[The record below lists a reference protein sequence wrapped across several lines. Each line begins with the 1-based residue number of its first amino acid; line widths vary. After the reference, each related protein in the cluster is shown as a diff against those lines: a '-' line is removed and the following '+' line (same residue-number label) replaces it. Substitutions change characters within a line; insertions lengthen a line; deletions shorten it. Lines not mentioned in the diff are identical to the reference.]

1 MIRHTPS
8 GRRLFGLS
16 LAFLSSLIWGT
27 IPILWK
33 LLVQWIDVYTLA
45 GTRFLVAGL
54 LLLPILSRRHGLSVL
69 RKAAGLPV
77 LMCVA
82 TVGLCG
88 NYFTYMTSLRFISPG
103 AAQAVIQLTPVFVLF
118 GGLLIFREPFTR
130 IQWLGFS
137 ILVVGLGLFFRPRYD
152 AMMADSGM
160 YGWGI
165 VLVVIAAILWAV
177 YFLSQKQL
185 QLVLPP
191 EAVLFL
197 IYGAGFVIFLPLGD
211 PGQLIAL
218 DAVQITLLFV
228 SCVLTVISYVA
239 FGLALNHV
247 EASRTGVLV
256 ALTPLIAM
264 ANTRVWAPFFP
275 DLLKRDQMDG
285 LAWFGAGL
293 VVAGSM
299 LGALGTIKPKT
310 PAVPATD
317 HD

>member
-1 MIRHTPS
+1 
-8 GRRLFGLS
+8 
-16 LAFLSSLIWGT
+16 
-27 IPILWK
+27 
-33 LLVQWIDVYTLA
+33 
-45 GTRFLVAGL
+45 
-54 LLLPILSRRHGLSVL
+54 
-69 RKAAGLPV
+69 
-77 LMCVA
+77 
-82 TVGLCG
+82 
-88 NYFTYMTSLRFISPG
+88 PG

-130 IQWLGFS
+130 MQWLGFS

-160 YGWGI
+160 YGWGL

-197 IYGAGFVIFLPLGD
+197 IYGAGFVIFLPIGD
-211 PGQLIAL
+211 PGQLTAL

-275 DLLKRDQMDG
+275 DLLKPDQLDG
-285 LAWFGAGL
+285 LAWFGAGM

-299 LGALGTIKPKT
+299 LGALGTIKPQT
-310 PAVPATD
+310 AAVPATD
-317 HD
+317 ND